1 MKKNNNFFRKNK
13 IYLIIG
19 VLAVIW
25 VCFVFF
31 VIFPSLNS
39 LRGDYDS
46 VQMKLIEVQ
55 NSENKLSKLN
65 ILKSNFEKVDE
76 KKESLETIF
85 YKDNIVTLVK
95 ELELIA
101 QKTGNKIQIS
111 VDEENKKILEV
122 NKGKANNKEE
132 NELLKSLPAENFFS
146 IKINLIG
153 DYNGL
158 IKFTDKLNNIKYY
171 NSVTSF
177 NILSKEITIEDEF
190 NVENNNPAEGISTLN
205 SNGGSL
211 NLVDENKN
219 KEKLLLSSDLDVIF
233 YSLEKNDGAK

>member
-1 MKKNNNFFRKNK
+1 MKKNNNFFKKNK
-13 IYLIIG
+13 LYLIIG

-25 VCFVFF
+25 VCFIFF
-31 VIFPSLNS
+31 VILPSLNS
-39 LRGDYDS
+39 LRSDYDS
-46 VQMKLIEVQ
+46 VQMKLLEIQ

-65 ILKSNFEKVDE
+65 ILKSNFEEVDS
-76 KKESLETIF
+76 KKENLGTVF
-85 YKDNIVTLVK
+85 HKDNIVFLVK

-101 QKTGNKIQIS
+101 QKTGNRIKIS

-122 NKGKANNKEE
+122 KKDKANKEE
-132 NELLKSLPAENFFS
+132 NELLKSLPSENFFS

-158 IKFTDKLNNIKYY
+158 IKFVDKLNNIKYY

-177 NILSKEITIEDEF
+177 KILSKEIVLEDESG
-190 NVENNNPAEGISTLN
+190 VESNNSTEGINALN
-205 SNGGSL
+205 SSNESL
-211 NLVDENKN
+211 SSEDGNKI
-219 KEKLLLSSDLDVIF
+219 KEKLLLNSDLDVIF